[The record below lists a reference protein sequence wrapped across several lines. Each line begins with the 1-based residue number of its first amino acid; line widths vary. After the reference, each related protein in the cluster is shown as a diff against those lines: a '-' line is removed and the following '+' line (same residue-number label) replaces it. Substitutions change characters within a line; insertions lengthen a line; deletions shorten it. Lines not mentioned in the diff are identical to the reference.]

1 MGRGSDGAHG
11 APHNLDALGAPDT
24 KDVEEA
30 PTKQNEEAEDADAAG
45 ARATVS
51 AARSTGSTSVIA
63 HAPLPV
69 AAPATLELPQLG
81 AGVATQA
88 MVTAVGGAVGAEGAV
103 EGAEAVDNLGDFA
116 WKARSGALLDAVSN
130 AQLTPEL
137 LRQVYPPSPSLS
149 PPLSMPLRP
158 QAGEAQGECLNPT
171 QPEPYPCLNPT
182 QTLNPIPSAGE
193 RQVRSDGGAAP
204 WHVDVAPS

>member
-1 MGRGSDGAHG
+1 MGRGLDRAHD
-11 APHNLDALGAPDT
+11 APDNLDALGAQDT
-24 KDVEEA
+24 KHAEA
-30 PTKQNEEAEDADAAG
+30 RTKHDGKDADDADAAG
-45 ARATVS
+45 ARGNLR
-51 AARSTGSTSVIA
+51 AARSTVAIA

-137 LRQVYPPSPSLS
+137 LRQVS
-149 PPLSMPLRP
+149 PPLLLSFPHSLR
-158 QAGEAQGECLNPT
+158 L
-171 QPEPYPCLNPT
+171 
-182 QTLNPIPSAGE
+182 
-193 RQVRSDGGAAP
+193 
-204 WHVDVAPS
+204 